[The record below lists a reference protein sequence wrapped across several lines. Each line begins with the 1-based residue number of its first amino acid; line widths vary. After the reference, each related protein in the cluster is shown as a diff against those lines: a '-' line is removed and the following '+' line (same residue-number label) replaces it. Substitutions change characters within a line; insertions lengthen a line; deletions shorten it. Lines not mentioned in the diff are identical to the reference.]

1 MHSYLHQFVQHH
13 GIKTRKVLDIVSLHH
28 RAVLPDMSSE
38 LLHVEDQ
45 LCYVSVTHIQTHYQ
59 TRARSKPPISQS
71 CKDHSSIC
79 VTMHL
84 SLCLHISVNVYVCL
98 LVYEV
103 ICALLLDV
111 VCVSKQPDDL
121 VAGK

>member
-13 GIKTRKVLDIVSLHH
+13 SVKTGKVLDIVSLHH

-45 LCYVSVTHIQTHYQ
+45 LCYVSVKCTQTHYQ
-59 TRARSKPPISQS
+59 TLDRSKYPN
-71 CKDHSSIC
+71 DHDSLC
-79 VTMHL
+79 VSMHL
-84 SLCLHISVNVYVCL
+84 PLCLYVSVNVYVCL

-103 ICALLLDV
+103 ICAFLLDV